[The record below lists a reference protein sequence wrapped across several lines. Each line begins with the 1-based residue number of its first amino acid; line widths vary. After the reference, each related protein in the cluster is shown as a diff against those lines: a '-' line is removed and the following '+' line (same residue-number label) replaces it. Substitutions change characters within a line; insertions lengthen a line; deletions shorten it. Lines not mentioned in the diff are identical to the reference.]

1 MIFYLVFRIF
11 IFLLF
16 CLLVYSIVV
25 TSSDPKFEA
34 KTSSLFDYGGYYNL
48 KYNYNEE
55 IMKAWEDKRIY
66 AIISVIIIFFLFILV
81 SMLDEIYK
89 IWE

>member
-25 TSSDPKFEA
+25 TSSAPKFEA
-34 KTSSLFDYGGYYNL
+34 KTSSLFDYRGYYYL
-48 KYNYNEE
+48 QYNYNKEV
-55 IMKAWEDKRIY
+55 MKAWEDKRIY
-66 AIISVIIIFFLFILV
+66 AIINVIISIIYSKNVYYCQILF
-81 SMLDEIYK
+81 
-89 IWE
+89 W